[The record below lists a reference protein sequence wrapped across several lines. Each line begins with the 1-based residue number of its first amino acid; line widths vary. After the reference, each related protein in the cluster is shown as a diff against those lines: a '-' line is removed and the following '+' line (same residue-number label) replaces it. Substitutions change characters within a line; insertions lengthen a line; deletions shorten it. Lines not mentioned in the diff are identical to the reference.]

1 MKVLNY
7 NQFSNLSESDGEKS
21 YTFDEL
27 SPEAKK
33 NAIEKNRDYDIES
46 YDWWEP
52 IIEGFTEDLEEIGMT
67 DVDCQFSGFY
77 SQGDG
82 ASFTG
87 KVSDNQKFLKAV
99 GVTSELVGLGSK
111 FSSKFEN
118 VLNEISDNLYI
129 TIHRESNRHYHSKT
143 ISASVEVDGEDE
155 IEFDLG
161 LGMIIEIDLNN
172 VCEKIEPKI
181 TDWAQK
187 KSDELYSKLE
197 NHYEELMSD
206 ENIESNLKSGGHE
219 FDEEGNMI

>member
-7 NQFSNLSESDGEKS
+7 NQFSNLSESDGGKS

-46 YDWWEP
+46 YDWWES

-67 DVDCQFSGFY
+67 NVDCQFSGFY

-87 KVSDNQKFLKAV
+87 RVSDNRKFLKSV
-99 GVTSELVGLGSK
+99 GVTPELVGLGSK
-111 FSSKFEN
+111 ISSKFEN

-129 TIHRESNRHYHSKT
+129 TIQRESNRHYHSKT
-143 ISASVEVDGEDE
+143 VSALVEVDGEDE
-155 IEFDLG
+155 IELDLG
-161 LGMIIEIDLNN
+161 LGMIIEIDLND
-172 VCEKIEPKI
+172 VCEKIEPVI

-187 KSDELYSKLE
+187 KSDDLYTKLE
-197 NHYEELMSD
+197 SHYEELMSD
-206 ENIESNLKSGGHE
+206 ENIESNLRSGGHE
-219 FDEEGNMI
+219 FDEVGNMI

>member
-1 MKVLNY
+1 MQILNY
-7 NQFSNLSESDGEKS
+7 NQFSNLSESDEEKS

-67 DVDCQFSGFY
+67 DLDCQFSGFY

-99 GVTSELVGLGSK
+99 GVTPELVGLGSK
-111 FSSKFEN
+111 ISSKFEN

-129 TIHRESNRHYHSKT
+129 TIQRESNRHYHSKT
-143 ISASVEVDGEDE
+143 VSALVEVDGEDE
-155 IEFDLG
+155 IELDLG
-161 LGMIIEIDLNN
+161 LGMIIEIDLND
-172 VCEKIEPKI
+172 VCEKIEPVI
-181 TDWAQK
+181 TDWAQE

-219 FDEEGNMI
+219 FDKDGNMI